1 MSKKTTEGAI
11 DFACYVDGY
20 ISYVNN
26 PMPNIDPNLF

>member
-20 ISYVNN
+20 ISIIRQQSNAKYRS
-26 PMPNIDPNLF
+26 